1 MTQRLQPA
9 RPILASHSA
18 TTSRRN
24 WLRLAGTV
32 AASASLAS
40 CGFAIRQA
48 PSFAFD
54 SLLITGNI
62 NSAVSRA
69 LQRNLSSS
77 GVQVQRA
84 ASQPPAQAVMNI
96 TVDQRERAV
105 VGQNASG
112 QVSEL
117 QLRTRFR
124 FSLSTPRG
132 RVLQE
137 ETEILLERD
146 ITFSE
151 TVAIAKAIEE
161 QMLFN
166 DMESDIVQQVMRRLA
181 AVRQL

>member
-1 MTQRLQPA
+1 MTHRPQPS
-9 RPILASHSA
+9 RPIGAPLP
-18 TTSRRN
+18 TTASRRT
-24 WLRLAGTV
+24 WLRLAGAA
-32 AASASLAS
+32 AASGMLAS

-48 PSFAFD
+48 PKFAFD
-54 SLLITGNI
+54 SLLVTGTL
-62 NSAVSRA
+62 NSPVSRA

-77 GVQVQRA
+77 GVQVLRVA
-84 ASQPPAQAVMNI
+84 GQPPAQAVMNI

-124 FSLSTPRG
+124 FSLSTLKG

-137 ETEILLERD
+137 DTEMLLERD

-151 TVAIAKAIEE
+151 TAAIAKAIEE

-181 AVRQL
+181 AVQQL